1 MTEINAKA
9 AAETLEDVRIK
20 GGEMKITPLKAITP
34 EEAEAAAERLYAM
47 IPNARITSV
56 LADVNRWTGFAD
68 AFNHLHTGLPADD
81 SRIVLTAVLA
91 DAINLGLTRVAEASH
106 RR

>member
-9 AAETLEDVRIK
+9 AAEALEDVRIK
-20 GGEMKITPLKAITP
+20 ESEIGITPLKAITP

-68 AFNHLHTGLPADD
+68 AFTHLHTKVP
-81 SRIVLTAVLA
+81 
-91 DAINLGLTRVAEASH
+91 
-106 RR
+106 